1 MKAETIAVGSELLL
15 GQIANTNAQI
25 ISRALQEIGIDV
37 YYHTCVGD
45 NEERI
50 KQVFKIALD
59 RSDIIIFTGGL
70 GPTLDDLTKETVSS
84 FLNLPLKLDEPSLER
99 IEDFF
104 KKRGRTMTQNNYK
117 QALIPEGSS
126 AILNKKGTAPGI
138 LLKYGEKII
147 IMLPGPPFEMEP
159 MLVESVIPYLSRLS
173 QKTIFSRVLKFYG
186 IGESLLEEEIK
197 DLLVNQSNPTIAPL
211 AKMGE
216 VTLRITAKA
225 ENMEDAKDL
234 IRPVE
239 EEIVKRVGQ
248 YLYGFDDEKVEEIV
262 ARLLLASKKSI
273 AIAESCTGGLMAHK
287 LTNIPGISEVFE
299 RGVVS
304 YSNRAKQELLN
315 VKEET
320 LKKYGAVSE
329 QTAREMA
336 QGIRVTA
343 NTDIG
348 VSITG
353 IAGPTGG
360 SPEKPVGLVFIGY
373 ADSKNVIVE
382 KHLFTGDR
390 TDVKQRS
397 VDAALHMVR
406 RMLKD
411 TGD

>member
-1 MKAETIAVGSELLL
+1 MRAETIAVGSELLL
-15 GQIANTNAQI
+15 GQISNTNAQI
-25 ISRALQEIGIDV
+25 ISRALQEIGVDV

-50 KQVFKIALD
+50 KQVFKIALE
-59 RSDIIIFTGGL
+59 RSDVIIFTGGL

-84 FLNLPLKLDEPSLER
+84 FLNLPLQLDEPSLER
-99 IEDFF
+99 IKDYF
-104 KKRGRTMTQNNYK
+104 KKKGKPMTQNNYK
-117 QALIPEGSS
+117 QALLPEGSS
-126 AILNKKGTAPGI
+126 PILNRKGTAPGV

-159 MLVESVIPYLSRLS
+159 MLAESVIPYLAKLS

-186 IGESLLEEEIK
+186 IGESLLEEKIK
-197 DLLVNQSNPTIAPL
+197 DLIVGQSNPTIAPL

-225 ENMEDAKDL
+225 EDIETARNL
-234 IRPVE
+234 IMPVE

-248 YLYGFDDEKVEEIV
+248 YLYGFDNESIEEIV
-262 ARLLLASKKSI
+262 AGLLLTSKKSI
-273 AIAESCTGGLMAHK
+273 SIAESCTGGLMAHK

-315 VKEET
+315 VKAET
-320 LKKYGAVSE
+320 LGEYGAVSE
-329 QTAREMA
+329 QTAMEMA
-336 QGIRVTA
+336 RGIRITA

-353 IAGPTGG
+353 IAGPGGG
-360 SPEKPVGLVFIGY
+360 SPEKPVGLVYIGY
-373 ADSKNVIVE
+373 ADSKTVIVE

-390 TDVKQRS
+390 MDIKQRS

-406 RMLKD
+406 RMLKGS
-411 TGD
+411 GD